1 MKRIVYFCGLS
12 SSQIGSEEL
21 FSDFDKLVVQHWLY
35 KEAFVK
41 KKKRKGYTC
50 RLIASLE

>member
-12 SSQIGSEEL
+12 SSQIGSKEL
-21 FSDFDKLVVQHWLY
+21 FSDFDKLVVQYWLY

-41 KKKRKGYTC
+41 KKKRKGY
-50 RLIASLE
+50 ILEGL